1 MGRVRAVALREQ
13 KCEVR
18 VTSPAPDGVTT
29 SFKTSPLFYPPP
41 APKPESSTWPHPH
54 HSCPHCC
61 GVCHSPLTDC
71 PARPQG
77 VATRSSHKAKR
88 GRWTDRQWTC
98 FSFWFSFGNKITADG
113 DSPRPLFTTLHL
125 PGHKAALLSKV
136 SNKQISNFGSQ
147 RKMQGGW
154 LNVRDFPSMREALGL
169 SHTTDKTR

>member
-1 MGRVRAVALREQ
+1 MPTVLSLPQGYLVPMSPKRRQLDLIVSKAKKALVVKPMGRVRAVALREQ

-29 SFKTSPLFYPPP
+29 SFKPSPLFYPPP

-77 VATRSSHKAKR
+77 VATRPKEE
-88 GRWTDRQWTC
+88 
-98 FSFWFSFGNKITADG
+98 DG
-113 DSPRPLFTTLHL
+113 QTGSGPASRPGF
-125 PGHKAALLSKV
+125 LSETR
-136 SNKQISNFGSQ
+136 SQ
-147 RKMQGGW
+147 RTVTVQGPFHHTSPAW
-154 LNVRDFPSMREALGL
+154 PQSGL
-169 SHTTDKTR
+169 TFQSFQQAN